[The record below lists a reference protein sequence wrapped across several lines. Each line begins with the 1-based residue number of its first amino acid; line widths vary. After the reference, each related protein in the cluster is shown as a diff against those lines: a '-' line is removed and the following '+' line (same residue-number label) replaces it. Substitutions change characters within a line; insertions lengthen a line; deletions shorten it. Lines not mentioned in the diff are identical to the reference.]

1 MEVDADCEL
10 SAAGKASFLELVR
23 KSNQACQSGDF
34 DTAVSLYGE
43 AIALDPCNHIL
54 FSNRSAALVKL
65 GQFARALQDASRA
78 VELNAKWPK
87 VNLTFNPFYL
97 FYRHLKSKRTSR
109 LFLFFFFLFYEL
121 LCFPNAQSFS
131 LSLSLHYYEIY
142 QKEKT
147 REE

>member
-87 VNLTFNPFYL
+87 VNLTNVIILLSFLSTF
-97 FYRHLKSKRTSR
+97 LKKVKGQAGYFSSSSSS
-109 LFLFFFFLFYEL
+109 LFYEL
-121 LCFPNAQSFS
+121 LCFPNAQS
-131 LSLSLHYYEIY
+131 L
-142 QKEKT
+142 
-147 REE
+147 